1 MEKCLLGEYHPLF
14 SKVVRLIMSGK
25 RLTAVVGLG
34 KTGVSCV
41 RYCIER
47 DIPVCV
53 MDSRAN
59 PPGLTE
65 IQETYPNVEVS
76 LGGFDEALLD
86 SAEQIVISPG
96 VSLKE
101 PLIAAQVAKGKSVIG
116 DIELFVREA
125 KAPIVGIT
133 GSNGKSTVTTMVGE
147 MAKAAGVR
155 VKVGGNLGT
164 PVLELL
170 DDEAALYVLE
180 LSSFQLETTPSL
192 AAFAAVNLNVTPDHM
207 DRYDSLREYQQAKL
221 RIYQHC
227 KHPVI
232 NVDDPSSFT
241 GEISKGNCLRF
252 SVAENANSTTA
263 DFYLSKQAGELF
275 LMFQDK
281 SIVAT
286 KTLPLIG
293 RHQFAN
299 ALAAL
304 ALGKS
309 CDFPMTAMITA
320 LQQFKNLPHR
330 CQFVAEINQVRW
342 FNDSKG
348 TNVGATQATLFGIG
362 QDCVGKIIL
371 IAGGLGKNADFS
383 LLRDSVGKYVS
394 QLVLLGQDKFLINDA
409 LQDVVPVT
417 MVSDLGAAVTT
428 ANSLAGPGDIV
439 LLSPACASQDMFRD
453 FEERGEKFMTFVKE
467 LA

>member
-1 MEKCLLGEYHPLF
+1 MTVKG
-14 SKVVRLIMSGK
+14 
-25 RLTAVVGLG
+25 LTAIVGLG

-41 RYCIER
+41 RYCVER
-47 DIPVCV
+47 GIPVV
-53 MDSRAN
+53 VTDSRAN
-59 PPGLTE
+59 PPGLLE
-65 IQETYPNVEVS
+65 IQQSYPDVIVKQ
-76 LGGFDEALLD
+76 GAFDEALLD
-86 SAEQIVISPG
+86 SAELIVISPG

-101 PLIAAQVAKGKSVIG
+101 PLIAAQIAKGKSVVG

-170 DDEAALYVLE
+170 DDAETELYVLE

-207 DRYDSLREYQQAKL
+207 DRYDSFKDYQQAKL
-221 RIYQHC
+221 RIYQDC

-241 GEISKGNCLRF
+241 AKNQTENCLRF
-252 SVAENANSTTA
+252 SVAENADSSTA
-263 DFYLSKQAGELF
+263 DFYLGKRSGELY
-275 LMFQDK
+275 LMYKDNP
-281 SIVAT
+281 IIAANA
-286 KTLPLIG
+286 LPLIG
-293 RHQFAN
+293 RHQFGN

-304 ALGKS
+304 ALGEV
-309 CDFPMTAMITA
+309 CGFPIEDRIRA

-330 CQFVAEINQVRW
+330 CQFVAEIDQVRW

-348 TNVGATQATLFGIG
+348 TNVGATQATLLGIG
-362 QDCVGKIIL
+362 QDCAGKIIL
-371 IAGGLGKNADFS
+371 IAGGLGKNADFT

-394 QLVLLGQDKFLINDA
+394 RLVLLGQDKTLLSEA
-409 LQDVVPVT
+409 LQDIVPVT
-417 MVSDLGAAVTT
+417 IVSDLAEAVTT
-428 ANSLAGPGDIV
+428 AKLLATPGDIV

-453 FEERGEKFMTFVKE
+453 FEERGDKFMTFVKE